1 MVDYCSPCN
10 PNVNRHDFDRIID
23 LQIWP
28 NRYNDF
34 RTSGKNWADYIC
46 SLIKEG
52 DQIPRQIHLN
62 TPAICVPPII
72 QDSVLCFPLGYSQN
86 IRYDTSKIIQLAHII
101 ANGNPVICVGKKD
114 LGMCELDSIE
124 MLCSYIAKAKD
135 VVTIN
140 SAPTVICSA
149 LRNSWFHIPDS
160 EQDDFFH
167 VNQKRFSAI

>member
-1 MVDYCSPCN
+1 MVDYCTPCY
-10 PNVNRHDFDRIID
+10 PNADRSCFDKVID

-34 RTSGKNWADYIC
+34 RTSGKNWSEYIW

-52 DQIPRQIHLN
+52 DQISRQIHLN

-72 QDSVLCFPLGYSQN
+72 KDSVLCFPIGYSQN
-86 IRYDTSKIIQLAHII
+86 IKYETAQIIQVAHII
-101 ANGNPVICVGKKD
+101 ANGNPVICIGKKD

-124 MLCSYIAKAKD
+124 MLCAYIAKAKE

-140 SAPTVICSA
+140 SASTVICSA
-149 LRNSWFHIPDS
+149 FRNSWFHIADS
-160 EQDDFFH
+160 PQDDFFH
-167 VNQKRFSAI
+167 ENQKRLSAI